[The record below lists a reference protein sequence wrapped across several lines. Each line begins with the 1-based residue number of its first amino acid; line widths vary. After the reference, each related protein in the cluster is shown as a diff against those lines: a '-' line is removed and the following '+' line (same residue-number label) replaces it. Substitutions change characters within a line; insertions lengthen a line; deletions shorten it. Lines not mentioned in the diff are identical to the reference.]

1 MRSKKLYLSLL
12 SLWLGLTCFVDF
24 IAVPTV
30 FRNVSSRAE
39 AGDIGMIVF
48 SLVNKV
54 EFVCAIIVLIC
65 AYLFK
70 DTVKKKVLLFTT
82 LSSLVA
88 LTLVYNIH
96 MTPQVRKQTLL
107 MRDVSEESV
116 TYIKAQET
124 HEFYHSLYKKTDG
137 VKILVILFLLS
148 SGILKKESEV

>member
-12 SLWLGLTCFVDF
+12 SLWLALTCFVDF
-24 IAVPTV
+24 IVVPTV

-54 EFVCAIIVLIC
+54 EFVCAVIVLIC

-70 DTVKKKVLLFTT
+70 DTVKRKILLLTTLVSLLF
-82 LSSLVA
+82 
-88 LTLVYNIH
+88 LTVIYNTY

-107 MRDVSEESV
+107 MRDADQES
-116 TYIKAQET
+116 TAYLKAQET
-124 HEFYHSLYKKTDG
+124 HEFYHSLYKKTDS
-137 VKILVILFLLS
+137 VKILALLVLLTA
-148 SGILKKESEV
+148 GILKKESEV